1 MYAIIATFNEE
12 FSKHVKEI
20 GEGLTDIVHSEDLEP
35 HITLADYHTL
45 DLKTYGEKLEK
56 FTENIGCF
64 PVGFSSVGTFPT
76 NGTIFLTPTITR
88 RLLELHQL
96 LHDHFIDF
104 HDHPES
110 YYVPEKWVPHCTIAN
125 RLEREQFVRVMEF
138 IYKDFSAQT
147 AVVES
152 LKLIKVNYENG
163 NPPSCHIVAEYN
175 LKRVETSI

>member
-1 MYAIIATFNEE
+1 MYAVIATFDKK

-20 GEGLTDIVHSEDLEP
+20 REGLTDIVHNGDLEP

-45 DLKTYGEKLEK
+45 DLKTYRAKLER

-64 PVGFSSVGTFPT
+64 PVSFSSVGTFPT
-76 NGTIFLTPTITR
+76 NGTIFLAPTVTKG
-88 RLLELHQL
+88 LLEVH
-96 LHDHFIDF
+96 HSFHNHFKDF
-104 HDHPES
+104 QDQPHS

-138 IYKDFSAQT
+138 VYKEFRVQT

-152 LKLIKVNYENG
+152 LKLIRVNYENG
-163 NPPSCHIVAEYN
+163 NSVSCSIVAEYN
-175 LKRVETSI
+175 LKREETFI